1 MMEAFWWIIIAC
13 LVVRNIVSILEV
25 FMDFHLLWWREPP
38 EIKQLRRLS
47 HYIGLEVKK
56 TRSGQWFV
64 GDPTQTGDL
73 FATVMFPGNFFENNP
88 KKLLSSFL
96 ATEFFILKPSNG
108 GLDILKNP
116 FYGKT
121 DEEIQIVLD
130 LDKPIT

>member
-1 MMEAFWWIIIAC
+1 MMTYFWWIAIGS
-13 LVVRNIVSILEV
+13 LVIRNVISILEV
-25 FMDFHLLWWREPP
+25 FMDFHLFWWREPL
-38 EIKQLRRLS
+38 EIKQLKRLS

-64 GDPTQTGDL
+64 GDPAQTGDL
-73 FATVMFPGNFFENNP
+73 FATVMFPGNFFESNP

-96 ATEFFILKPSNG
+96 ATEFFILTPSNG
-108 GLDILKNP
+108 GLNTIKNP

-130 LDKPIT
+130 LDEPIT

>member
-1 MMEAFWWIIIAC
+1 MEAFWWIITAC
-13 LVVRNIVSILEV
+13 LAVRNIVLALEV
-25 FMDFHLLWWREPP
+25 FGDFNLFWWREPP
-38 EIKQLRRLS
+38 EIKQLKRLS

-73 FATVMFPGNFFENNP
+73 FATIMFSGNFFENNP

-96 ATEFFILKPSNG
+96 ATEFFILAPSNG
-108 GLDILKNP
+108 GLNTLKNP

-130 LDKPIT
+130 LDEPIT

>member
-1 MMEAFWWIIIAC
+1 MMTCVWWIAIGF
-13 LVVRNIVSILEV
+13 LVVRNVISILEV
-25 FMDFHLLWWREPP
+25 FMDFHLFWWREPP
-38 EIKQLRRLS
+38 EIKQLKRLS

-64 GDPTQTGDL
+64 GDPTQPGDL
-73 FATVMFPGNFFENNP
+73 FATVMFPGNFFETNP

-96 ATEFFILKPSNG
+96 SAEAFILKPSDG
-108 GLDILKNP
+108 GLNILKNP

-130 LDKPIT
+130 LDEPIT

>member
-1 MMEAFWWIIIAC
+1 MTCVWWIAIGF
-13 LVVRNIVSILEV
+13 LVVRNVISILEV
-25 FMDFHLLWWREPP
+25 FMDFHLFWWREPP
-38 EIKQLRRLS
+38 EIKQLKRLS

-73 FATVMFPGNFFENNP
+73 FATVMFPGNFFETNP
-88 KKLLSSFL
+88 KKLLNSFL
-96 ATEFFILKPSNG
+96 AAEFFILKPSDG
-108 GLDILKNP
+108 GLNILKNP

-130 LDKPIT
+130 LDGPIT